1 MKTNEKVTSYLKKI
15 MKDQKVSGLT
25 DKEIILY
32 ESALLNHIKITKG
45 NDWLDKDDIELSDV
59 EVGDYMVS
67 MDKQMLQKACEHMA
81 KSIYNY
87 RRKLFG
93 IGETPNPQMLISFIT
108 ELMKE
113 QIPIKYPSYETL
125 AKFWGRYKPQNDI

>member
-15 MKDQKVSGLT
+15 MKDQKISGLT

-45 NDWLDKDDIELSDV
+45 NDWLDKDVIELSDV